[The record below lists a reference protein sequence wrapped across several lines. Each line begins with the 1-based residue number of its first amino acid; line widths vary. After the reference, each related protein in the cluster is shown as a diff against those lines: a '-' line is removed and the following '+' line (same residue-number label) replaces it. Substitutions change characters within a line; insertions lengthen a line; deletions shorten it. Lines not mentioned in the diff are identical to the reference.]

1 MKTDKS
7 ELEAKNEQL
16 DIPVVMLSLAFLFAQ
31 WLGEKQYTKHQV
43 NDRWY
48 DDGYF
53 IGSTEDMWKLF
64 QTDVDWV
71 EHKKDNGA

>member
-1 MKTDKS
+1 MSNRIT
-7 ELEAKNEQL
+7 EQSFCQTR
-16 DIPVVMLSLAFLFAQ
+16 PMLSFVFLFAQ

-43 NDRWY
+43 NDKWY

-64 QTDVDWV
+64 QTDVDWI
-71 EHKKDNGA
+71 EHKKANGA